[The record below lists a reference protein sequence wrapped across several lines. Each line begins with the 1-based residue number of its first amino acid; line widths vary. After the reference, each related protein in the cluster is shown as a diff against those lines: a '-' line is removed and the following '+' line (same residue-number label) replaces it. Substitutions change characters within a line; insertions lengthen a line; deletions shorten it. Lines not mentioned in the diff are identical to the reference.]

1 MPAEILVSTLRKL
14 RSVIEGNEDNNL
26 LDGTKGDDVIY
37 AYGGAD
43 WLWGHSG
50 NDTLYGGDGTD
61 SLIGGLGD
69 DALFGGEGNDWLDAA
84 GGNDTFF
91 GGSGID
97 TLSFENVNTGLG
109 VAIKIGQGTIMRG
122 PPSTEIE
129 FVSDDIER
137 LIGTSFGDVLKGDA
151 NANYLSG
158 ASGNDFLAGD
168 DGNDYLNGDTG
179 EDTIFGGAGLD
190 QMAGGAGA
198 DTIFGGEGN
207 FDYVNYAHSKGA
219 IEVAL
224 ADEGTS
230 RNKGGDAEGDVL
242 GSDIEWVT
250 GSVYNDTITGNYA
263 NNDLSGFD
271 GDDTVYGGGG
281 DDRLYGDS
289 TLAGHDTLYGGE
301 GQDILIGGA
310 GDDWLIGGNGSDVIV
325 TGDGKDIL
333 FFAPERVAALGK
345 GASVD
350 RVTDFDTDG
359 DKIDLKDF
367 GYDDLDDLYAA
378 GGQIVGSSNGTYVY
392 FDDSGQGV
400 LLEGVSVGTIDE
412 SDFLF

>member
-14 RSVIEGNEDNNL
+14 RSIIEGDEGNNFI
-26 LDGTKGDDVIY
+26 DGTKVDDVIHAY
-37 AYGGAD
+37 AGSD
-43 WLWGHSG
+43 WLWGHGG
-50 NDTLYGGDGTD
+50 NDTLYGGDGRD
-61 SLIGGLGD
+61 SLVGGAGN
-69 DALFGGEGNDWLDAA
+69 DAMYGGEGDDWLDAA
-84 GGNDTFF
+84 GGNDLLF
-91 GGSGID
+91 GGKGLDIVSYQNAGHGVYAII
-97 TLSFENVNTGLG
+97 GLG
-109 VAIKIGQGTIMRG
+109 TVVE
-122 PPSTEIE
+122 PPGDDRDI
-129 FVSDDIER
+129 FGDDIEGIEGSRFNDR
-137 LIGTSFGDVLKGDA
+137 LIGNKGSDALIGGD
-151 NANYLSG
+151 
-158 ASGNDFLAGD
+158 GNDELVGNG
-168 DGNDYLNGDTG
+168 GNDYLYGDAG
-179 EDTIFGGAGLD
+179 EDIIYGGGGLD

-242 GSDIEWVT
+242 GSDIEWVA
-250 GSVYNDTITGNYA
+250 GSLYNDTITGNYA

-271 GDDTVYGGGG
+271 GDDTLYGGGG

-301 GQDILIGGA
+301 GQDVLIGGA
-310 GDDWLIGGNGSDVIV
+310 GDDWLIGGNGSDVIA

-333 FFAPERVAALGK
+333 FFAPERVVALGK